1 MLKSVTN
8 LLSHVKLCLLFNF
21 TFCLPKRLILLP
33 QSVIQVT
40 PQDMADSFQPPFKTC
55 VEEGKA
61 TSLMCAYSRLNGVS
75 NCANYDLLT
84 TTARRQWG
92 FNG

>member
-1 MLKSVTN
+1 MLNYVYPFIKYSF
-8 LLSHVKLCLLFNF
+8 SPFAYQKDGYCY
-21 TFCLPKRLILLP
+21 RIL
-33 QSVIQVT
+33 QCVIQVK

-84 TTARRQWG
+84 TTARGQWG